1 MSRPKTITLIEEDY
15 RALSQDFYEYL
26 LRLGYHAK
34 TSRSRYHY
42 IKEFLHWLEQRGLL
56 KIDEVTSEQIQLYY
70 EYLSTRISLNAP
82 TQNKV
87 LNPKTIYTHMR
98 NVRDLFTML
107 QNENVLSSNPCTVLH
122 FSYPKQKSSRTI
134 LSQAQ
139 IEQLYEACETA
150 QERAILS
157 LSYGCGLRVSELE
170 KCNIEDVKLREKIL
184 IVPEGKGLK
193 RRVIPMSSGVVKDLS
208 DYYYEEREYLT
219 KGRNYRPGLRAF
231 MLHSR
236 GGRMNKWT
244 YNQNLKKIVERMAAQ
259 TGDQSILTQ
268 QITIHHLRHSI
279 ASHLIEQGVIV
290 EQVRLFLGH
299 SQLET
304 TQIYTHINQS
314 QLKKLIEDDTTENTE
329 NESKELP
336 P

>member
-1 MSRPKTITLIEEDY
+1 
-15 RALSQDFYEYL
+15 
-26 LRLGYHAK
+26 
-34 TSRSRYHY
+34 
-42 IKEFLHWLEQRGLL
+42 
-56 KIDEVTSEQIQLYY
+56 
-70 EYLSTRISLNAP
+70 
-82 TQNKV
+82 
-87 LNPKTIYTHMR
+87 
-98 NVRDLFTML
+98 
-107 QNENVLSSNPCTVLH
+107 
-122 FSYPKQKSSRTI
+122 
-134 LSQAQ
+134 
-139 IEQLYEACETA
+139 
-150 QERAILS
+150 
-157 LSYGCGLRVSELE
+157 
-170 KCNIEDVKLREKIL
+170 
-184 IVPEGKGLK
+184 
-193 RRVIPMSSGVVKDLS
+193 
-208 DYYYEEREYLT
+208 
-219 KGRNYRPGLRAF
+219 